1 MGIKFIKS
9 LYSTF
14 QPNVF
19 ATSLWFFVLLS
30 RTLCKKKV
38 VTQRT
43 PRFQFAFS
51 GFLRFKNEGIH
62 HSIITLTFFLLFIPV
77 FIYPQQYQAQ
87 KKTDSL
93 KTYSYSTIAEFW
105 TQMEDIFNDPNFS
118 NANWGVMIQS
128 LETGEYFYKRNEDK
142 LFRPASNLKLFTSA
156 AGLILLESNYRF
168 STTLYMNGELDGSIL
183 RGNLIVQGGGD
194 PTISG
199 RFYNGDMLKVFN
211 DWADSLLE
219 RGIDEIAGN
228 IIGDDNLFDD
238 VGLGK
243 GWSWDYESY
252 WYSAPS
258 GAIALNDNSIDI
270 LTTVNEETG
279 KPVVTI
285 TPETKY
291 VVLVNDV
298 TVVPKDSVTSID
310 VYRVRGTNVIKV
322 FGTIKEGNDSVRTY
336 ATVNNPTQYAMVVLK
351 EVLEKKGIVIKGY
364 PVDIDDI
371 VEPLDYSRTEE
382 LFTYYSYSLN
392 EIIKVLN
399 KNSRNFY
406 AEQLLKTIGLEK
418 EGFGTADNGI
428 KAAYEVLQEMGINPE
443 SLVMV
448 DGSGLSQLNL
458 VTPRQI
464 VTLLNYM
471 YKSKYFIPFFNS
483 LPIAGIDGTLGQRM
497 KGTRS
502 ENRVR
507 AKTGFLEYVRSLSG
521 YAYTADDELV
531 AFSIIV
537 NNFNV
542 PVKLAENIQD
552 LVCLRLAN
560 FKRK

>member
-1 MGIKFIKS
+1 MGIR
-9 LYSTF
+9 L
-14 QPNVF
+14 
-19 ATSLWFFVLLS
+19 
-30 RTLCKKKV
+30 
-38 VTQRT
+38 
-43 PRFQFAFS
+43 FS
-51 GFLRFKNEGIH
+51 ILI
-62 HSIITLTFFLLFIPV
+62 FFLLLPV
-77 FIYPQQYQAQ
+77 LIYSQEVQVD
-87 KKTDSL
+87 KKVDSL
-93 KTYSYSTIAEFW
+93 KKYSSSTIAEFW
-105 TQMEDIFNDPNFS
+105 AQMDDIFNDPNFS

-156 AGLILLESNYRF
+156 AGLILLGDDYRY
-168 STTLYMNGELDGSIL
+168 STTLFMNGELDGSIL
-183 RGNLIVQGGGD
+183 RGNLVVQGGGD

-219 RGIDEIAGN
+219 RGIDEIVGN
-228 IIGDDNLFDD
+228 IVGDDNLFDD

-252 WYSAPS
+252 WFAAPS
-258 GAIALNDNSIDI
+258 GAISFNDNTVDI
-270 LTTVNEETG
+270 LVTVNEETK

-285 TPETKY
+285 VPGTKY
-291 VVLVNDV
+291 IVLVNNV
-298 TVVPKDSVTSID
+298 IVVPKDSLTSID
-310 VYRVRGTNVIKV
+310 VYRERGTNIIKV
-322 FGTIKEGNDSVRTY
+322 FGTIREGKDSVRTY

-351 EVLEKKGIVIKGY
+351 EVLEKKGITIKGY
-364 PVDIDDI
+364 PTDIDDI
-371 VEPLDYSRTEE
+371 VDPLDYSRMEE
-382 LFTYYSYSLN
+382 LFTYYSNPLN
-392 EIIKVLN
+392 EIIKVIN

-418 EGFGTADNGI
+418 EGFGTVDNGL
-428 KAAYEVLQEMGINPE
+428 KAIHDVLQEMGINPE
-443 SLVMV
+443 RLDMV

-458 VTPRQI
+458 VTPKQI
-464 VTLLNYM
+464 VNLLNYM
-471 YKSKYFIPFFNS
+471 YKSEYFIPFFNS
-483 LPIAGIDGTLGQRM
+483 LPIAGVDGTLGQRM
-497 KGTRS
+497 KGTRA

-521 YAYTADDELV
+521 YAYTADDEIV

-542 PVKLAENIQD
+542 PVKLAENMQD